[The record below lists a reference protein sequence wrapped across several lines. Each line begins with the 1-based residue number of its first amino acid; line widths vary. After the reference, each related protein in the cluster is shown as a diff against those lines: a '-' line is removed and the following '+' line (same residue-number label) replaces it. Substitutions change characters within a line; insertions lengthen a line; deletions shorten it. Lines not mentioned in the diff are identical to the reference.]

1 MSVIF
6 VFSCIHFVDEAN
18 SMWFIIFPVAPSLT
32 MLKHFKADT
41 ITVRKGHPIEI
52 PAEVT
57 GLPLPKIEWFKD
69 DVLIP
74 EPTPDETLVIET
86 KEVNRQ
92 TERTKLTIPAIA
104 RKDKGYYTVSAN
116 NRLGTASHN
125 VLVQVLGRL
134 LSPITSHICL

>member
-1 MSVIF
+1 
-6 VFSCIHFVDEAN
+6 
-18 SMWFIIFPVAPSLT
+18 MWFIIFPVAPSLT